1 MVSARALIIIALRA
15 RAVEHAIEKL
25 YPEEVAVVT
34 SQESLEEVAVCC
46 HELRRERGVKFTYK
60 PLDEAMEI
68 GEAFRRFEDV
78 LSQFERRGY
87 EHKDIVLD
95 ATGGTTPLRVGAAL
109 AAMMR
114 NVQIVHQ
121 RVKQD
126 RYTGGGWQAYS
137 SEDIELL
144 QMGNPLEETG
154 LLRAGQAVELF
165 NRRDYGAAAL
175 VFEDILQNVLG
186 MERTHYYSGVLLL
199 SEGYGAWDAAD
210 YPTALKRL
218 SAAREELNVNFLA
231 PALAD
236 RAAALVNRIA
246 TNLPFLGKMIEN
258 GRENLS
264 LENVVD
270 MVENARRRIVDQGR
284 YDDGVARLYRSVEMW
299 HQWRLQSYY
308 SISTKAVKW
317 QEQVDEDIRK
327 QFLEAVQT
335 KELPRQL
342 GLKHARILDHLL
354 EGKGLVDDAE
364 FQGLLSARNSSIL
377 AHGMIPIRPQTAEKF
392 LKYLDA
398 LVVVP
403 ENLRVGAKHADLVVL

>member
-1 MVSARALIIIALRA
+1 MCCVDLRG
-15 RAVEHAIEKL
+15 
-25 YPEEVAVVT
+25 
-34 SQESLEEVAVCC
+34 
-46 HELRRERGVKFTYK
+46 ERGLKFMYK

-121 RVKQD
+121 RVKHD

-186 MERTHYYSGVLLL
+186 MERTHYYRGVLLL

-218 SAAREELNVNFLA
+218 SAAGEELNVNFLD

-236 RAAALVNRIA
+236 RA
-246 TNLPFLGKMIEN
+246 
-258 GRENLS
+258 
-264 LENVVD
+264 
-270 MVENARRRIVDQGR
+270 
-284 YDDGVARLYRSVEMW
+284 
-299 HQWRLQSYY
+299 
-308 SISTKAVKW
+308 
-317 QEQVDEDIRK
+317 
-327 QFLEAVQT
+327 
-335 KELPRQL
+335 
-342 GLKHARILDHLL
+342 
-354 EGKGLVDDAE
+354 
-364 FQGLLSARNSSIL
+364 
-377 AHGMIPIRPQTAEKF
+377 
-392 LKYLDA
+392 
-398 LVVVP
+398 
-403 ENLRVGAKHADLVVL
+403 